1 MDPRWNRRHSV
12 KRLFSIPLPSIA
24 AVLLG
29 VIFQFPPKAGGAALV
44 EFHIAAG
51 DATLTLNEF
60 SRQAH
65 VQLLWDFNVVK
76 GRVTQAVDGL
86 YEPRDALRHM
96 LGNTGLV
103 FAVVNERTLAVT
115 PMRSASR
122 PSGTAAPPA
131 AHSRPPQEP
140 NNQSLAQRPGS
151 AETEPATAADTETVR
166 ITGTHLSGEAPVGAN
181 VLDFD
186 REALDDSGV
195 STVADFM
202 RTLPQVFGGGPTQD
216 THLVGSEAPT
226 NSGYGTGI
234 NLRGL
239 GARAT
244 LVLIN
249 GRRIAPGGTD
259 GEFVD
264 IENIPLSA
272 VERIEVLPD
281 SASAL
286 YGADAVGGVVNYIMR
301 DNFTGAETT
310 LGAGTGT
317 QNSLKNYL
325 VSQTLGQKWDDVSG
339 MISLEFY
346 RRDALPASDRS
357 YAVSNL
363 TPFGGSDFDTY
374 LTNPGNLVANGVT
387 YAIPKGQD
395 GTHLSAS
402 SLVPGTLNEAD
413 RYLDTDILPEQQRWS
428 LYSSGRANP
437 TDRLSL
443 FANVLVSTR
452 EATERTGGEMASL
465 LVPSTNPF
473 YVNPMGGTAPVIVQY
488 NFADDLGVDVND
500 VRVNATN
507 ATVGLDFDAGASWK
521 INAYGGF
528 ARETENQSQ
537 TGVADLSAV
546 EAALADPDPATAFN
560 PFGDGSHTNPQTLST
575 LTTPYRYRG
584 ASQLEMAD
592 ITADGPLWQ
601 LPGGPVK
608 LGIGLD
614 ERNESFDSDTPASA
628 IAPASDVRLSRRTT
642 AAFAELVLP
651 LFGKDN
657 GLPGL
662 RRLEL
667 SGAAR
672 YEDYSNFGHDTTPK
686 VGLVWA
692 PVTDLSFRGTW
703 SRSIRPPSLNDL
715 DESRNVVQPYPLADP
730 RSPSGETVAL
740 IWSGNNAQLREERAR
755 TWTTGLDF
763 SPEGI
768 SGLTVGLTWFN
779 IDFNDRIEDTLFSPD
794 MLTNPQY
801 SGLVT
806 FNPNPTLIGDVCTHS
821 IPVGLTQSECM
832 ALGAAGA
839 IIDLRVHNLET
850 LRTQGL
856 DFDTH
861 YEIGGRYGRLK
872 FELNGTYLAK
882 FSLAEGNGSP
892 TTDVLN
898 LQNNPI
904 NLRLKGT
911 IRWSG
916 ARLGYALSLNYSNS
930 YRDTLTVPN
939 MPVAAWTTIDAQVSY
954 RLGALNAGPFDNT
967 QIELDAFNV
976 FNRDPPFLNNAA
988 AGIGYDQENAD
999 PYGRMLS
1006 LLIRKNW

>member
-12 KRLFSIPLPSIA
+12 KRLVSLPLSSIA

-29 VIFQFPPKAGGAALV
+29 AALVFPPKAGSAPLV
-44 EFHIAAG
+44 EFHIPAG
-51 DATLTLNEF
+51 DATQTLNEF

-65 VQLLWDFNVVK
+65 LQLLWDFNVVK
-76 GRVTQAVDGL
+76 GRVTQAVDGV

-96 LGNTGLV
+96 LGNTGLTL
-103 FAVVNERTLAVT
+103 AVVNERTLAVT
-115 PMRSASR
+115 PMRSASK
-122 PSGTAAPPA
+122 PSGSAAPASP
-131 AHSRPPQEP
+131 HSSAQQP
-140 NNQSLAQRPGS
+140 NNQTLAQGPGS
-151 AETEPATAADTETVR
+151 AETEAAAPADIETVR
-166 ITGTHLSGEAPVGAN
+166 VTGTLLSGEAPVGAS
-181 VLDFD
+181 VLEFD
-186 REALDDSGV
+186 REALDESGA
-195 STVADFM
+195 SSVADFM

-216 THLVGSEAPT
+216 THLGSEAQT
-226 NSGYGTGI
+226 NSGYGTGV

-264 IENIPLSA
+264 IENIPFSA
-272 VERIEVLPD
+272 LERIEVLPD
-281 SASAL
+281 SASAA

-301 DNFTGAETT
+301 DNFVGAETT
-310 LGAGTGT
+310 LSAGTGT
-317 QNSLKNYL
+317 QNTLENYL

-339 MISLEFY
+339 MISVEFY
-346 RRDALPASDRS
+346 RRDALPASKRS
-357 YAVSNL
+357 YTVSNL
-363 TPFGGSDFDTY
+363 TPFGGSDFDTD
-374 LTNPGNLVANGVT
+374 LTNPGTLVVNGVT

-402 SLVPGTLNEAD
+402 ALVPGTLNQAD

-428 LYSSGRANP
+428 LYSAGRANL

-443 FANVLVSTR
+443 FSDVLVSTR
-452 EATERTGGEMASL
+452 EATERSGGEMASL
-465 LVPSTNPF
+465 LVPRTNPF
-473 YVNPMGGTAPVIVQY
+473 YVNPKGGTAPVIVQY

-521 INAYGGF
+521 ISAYGGY

-575 LTTPYRYRG
+575 LTPPYRYRG
-584 ASQLEMAD
+584 DSQLEMAD

-601 LPGGPVK
+601 LPGGPVR
-608 LGIGLD
+608 LAIGLD
-614 ERNESFDSDTPASA
+614 RRNEFFDSDTPASV
-628 IAPASDVRLSRRTT
+628 IAPATSVRLSSQTS
-642 AAFAELVLP
+642 AAFTELVLP
-651 LFGKDN
+651 LFGRDN

-662 RRLEL
+662 RRVEL

-672 YEDYSNFGHDTTPK
+672 YEDYSDFGHDTTPK
-686 VGLVWA
+686 LGLLWS
-692 PVTDLSFRGTW
+692 PITDLSFRGTW
-703 SRSIRPPSLNDL
+703 SRSIRPPTLYDL
-715 DESRNVVQPYPLADP
+715 DESRNVVQAYPLADP
-730 RSPSGETVAL
+730 RSPSGQTVAL
-740 IWSGNNAQLREERAR
+740 LWSGNNAQLREERAR

-763 SPEGI
+763 SPERVP
-768 SGLTVGLTWFN
+768 GLSLGLTWFN

-806 FNPNPTLIGDVCTHS
+806 FNPSAALVASVCSHS

-839 IIDLRVHNLET
+839 IVDLRVHNLEA
-850 LRTQGL
+850 LRTQGF

-861 YEIGGRYGRLK
+861 YEISGRHGRLK
-872 FELNGTYLAK
+872 FELNGTYLTK

-911 IRWSG
+911 VRWSG
-916 ARLGYALSLNYSNS
+916 TRLGGSISLNYSNS
-930 YRDTLTVPN
+930 YRDTLTEPN
-939 MPVAAWTTIDAQVSY
+939 MPVAAWTTIDAQISY
-954 RLGALNAGPFDNT
+954 RLGALNGGPFDNT
-967 QIELDAFNV
+967 QIQLNAVNL

-988 AGIGYDQENAD
+988 AAIGYDQENAD
-999 PYGRMLS
+999 PFGRMLS
-1006 LLIRKNW
+1006 LLIRKSW